1 VLNKYIAK
9 NSEKTAYR
17 VIDDEA
23 VIVDLEDST
32 FHALNPVATFIW
44 EQMDG
49 KTRVEEIIQRVCREF
64 EVTRETAEKD
74 CREFI
79 NALNHQGM
87 VMLSSDPLE
96 KT

>member
-1 VLNKYIAK
+1 MLDEYVAK
-9 NSEKTAYR
+9 NREKTAYR

-49 KTRVEEIIQRVCREF
+49 KTRVEEIIQGVCREF
-64 EVTRETAEKD
+64 DVDYETAEKD
-74 CREFI
+74 CREFV
-79 NALNHQGM
+79 NMLKHQGM
-87 VMLSSDPLE
+87 VTLSPDPLE
-96 KT
+96 KA

>member
-1 VLNKYIAK
+1 VLDKYVAK
-9 NSEKTAYR
+9 NGEKTAYR

-23 VIVDLEDST
+23 VIVDLEDNT

-49 KTRVEEIIQRVCREF
+49 KTKVEEIIQRVCQEF
-64 EVTRETAEKD
+64 EVDRKTAEND

-79 NALNHQGM
+79 DALKLQEM
-87 VMLSSDPLE
+87 IVLSSDPLE
-96 KT
+96 KA

>member
-1 VLNKYIAK
+1 MLDRYVAK
-9 NSEKTAYR
+9 NGEKTAYR

-44 EQMDG
+44 EQMNG
-49 KTRVEEIIQRVCREF
+49 RTRVEEIVERVCQEF

-79 NALNHQGM
+79 EALKRREM
-87 VMLSSDPLE
+87 IVLSSDPFE
-96 KT
+96 KA